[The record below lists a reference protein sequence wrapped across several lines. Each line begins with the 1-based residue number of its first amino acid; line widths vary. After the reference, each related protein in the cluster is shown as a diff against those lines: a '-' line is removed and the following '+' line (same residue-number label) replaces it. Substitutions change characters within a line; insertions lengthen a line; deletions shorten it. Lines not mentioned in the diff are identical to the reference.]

1 MTPQPPA
8 DSDGMAW
15 ILAGATPLDRLVR
28 TMAFLRS
35 DRGCP
40 WDRKQTHRSL
50 TRYAIEE
57 AHELAD
63 AAERGEAAAIKEE
76 LGDLLLQVVFHAQMA
91 SEAGLYDLEDI
102 ARGIGEKLW
111 RRHPHV
117 FGDAVAET
125 PEDVERTWERTKASE
140 GRPVGKGLL
149 DGLPRSLPALG
160 RCRRISERAARV
172 GFDFSGPDEVLD
184 KLVEEAA
191 ELVEARRGSD
201 PEALRHEVG
210 DLLFA
215 TANLARHLGVDP
227 EDALQRCNDRFVT
240 RFRVVERGIV
250 AEGRDLQDASLE
262 EMEAL
267 WRQAKRDEPGSGDGG

>member
-1 MTPQPPA
+1 MTLQPPA
-8 DSDGMAW
+8 DVDGMEW

-35 DRGCP
+35 DRGCS

-63 AAERGEAAAIKEE
+63 AVELGKTAAIKEE

-91 SEAGLYDLEDI
+91 SEAGLYDLEDV
-102 ARGIGEKLW
+102 AQGIGEKLW

-149 DGLPRSLPALG
+149 DGVPRSLPALG
-160 RCRRISERAARV
+160 RCQRISERAERV
-172 GFDFSGPDEVLD
+172 GFDFSGPEDVLG
-184 KLVEEAA
+184 KLAEEAA
-191 ELVEARRGSD
+191 ELVEAKREGD

-240 RFRVVERGIV
+240 RFRYVERAIV
-250 AEGRDLQDASLE
+250 AEDRDLQDASME
-262 EMEAL
+262 EMEVL
-267 WRQAKRDEPGSGDGG
+267 WQQAKKDE

>member
-1 MTPQPPA
+1 MALQPPA
-8 DSDGMAW
+8 DGDGMAW
-15 ILAGATPLDRLVR
+15 IIEGATPLDRLSR

-125 PEDVERTWERTKASE
+125 PEDVERTWERTKARE
-140 GRPVGKGLL
+140 GRPGGNGLL
-149 DGLPRSLPALG
+149 DGIPRSLPALG
-160 RCRRISERAARV
+160 RCQRISERAARV
-172 GFDFSGPDEVLD
+172 GFDFSGPEEVLG
-184 KLVEEAA
+184 KLAEESA
-191 ELVEARRGSD
+191 ELIEARRGGD
-201 PEALRHEVG
+201 PEALCHEVG

-240 RFRVVERGIV
+240 RFRTVERAIV
-250 AEGRDLQDASLE
+250 AEGRDLHDASLE

-267 WRQAKRDEPGSGDGG
+267 WQQAKRDESTPDGA